1 MPTLQALKP
10 EIKEYQISSPNEIEL
25 DGVKYRN
32 EFGLWV
38 PRSALNLPLDSNYH
52 PCC

>member
-25 DGVKYRN
+25 DGVNIEMNLDCGYR
-32 EFGLWV
+32 
-38 PRSALNLPLDSNYH
+38 ALKLPLDSNYH